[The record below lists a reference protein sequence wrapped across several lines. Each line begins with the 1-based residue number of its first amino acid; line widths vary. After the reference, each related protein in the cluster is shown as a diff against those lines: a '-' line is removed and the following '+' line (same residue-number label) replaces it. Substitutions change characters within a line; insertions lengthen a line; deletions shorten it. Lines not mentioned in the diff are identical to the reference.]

1 MRERRRAIVYMYTR
15 ALSASR
21 GSRACVDARESRVR
35 ELCGVCVCCLSFDE
49 LERVQTMAGR
59 AESFSGLLTTE
70 ISASAISVRI
80 IALPDAS

>member
-1 MRERRRAIVYMYTR
+1 
-15 ALSASR
+15 
-21 GSRACVDARESRVR
+21 
-35 ELCGVCVCCLSFDE
+35 
-49 LERVQTMAGR
+49 MAGR